1 MSCGNI
7 QERDG
12 ERGMRKLPWQQHV
25 GSGEQG
31 IVGLH
36 MQCGIHGTAIA
47 LSSVCCGGVQG
58 GAWIGIMCKLPW
70 QQHVGS
76 GEQFRIVLY
85 VQNGIH
91 RA

>member
-1 MSCGNI
+1 MSYGNI

-36 MQCGIHGTAIA
+36 MQSGIHGATIA
-47 LSSVCCGGVQG
+47 LLG
-58 GAWIGIMCKLPW
+58 MC
-70 QQHVGS
+70 
-76 GEQFRIVLY
+76 FRNL
-85 VQNGIH
+85 
-91 RA
+91 